1 MIAFIIPIYPKD
13 FKYLYGIKEKISILS
28 KIFDFYLVFSSQED
42 LDLFEDKKLYKCLI
56 KSHSKINIAGQKKFY
71 ALNKLKNEAKYD
83 YFMIVD
89 AEIDVVLDNFT
100 HENIISKIESYYN
113 NKKIYAGDTSNKRNI
128 VRINKN
134 TRDILGDKISNYIS
148 ENVGDSL
155 YYWWSDLSVVKR
167 EHIEHFLN
175 LIGYYQPKFALNNDQ
190 FDVNIYIN
198 FLIYHHGF
206 EVINLTKSYS
216 EFKKLNFSLEEFRKL
231 DMNALIK
238 LKEIGYGFGSIRNNM
253 FEMFKEFYISNGTFL
268 LYHTDRPGGQKR
280 I

>member
-1 MIAFIIPIYPKD
+1 MIAFIIPIYSKD
-13 FKYLYGIKEKISILS
+13 FKYLYSIKEKISIIS
-28 KIFDFYLVFSSQED
+28 KEFDFYLVFSSQED
-42 LDLFEDKKLYKCLI
+42 LDSFEDKKLYKCLI

-71 ALNKLKNEAKYD
+71 ALDKLKNEAKYD
-83 YFMIVD
+83 YFMIID

-100 HENIISKIESYYN
+100 YENIISKIESYYN
-113 NKKIYAGDTSNKRNI
+113 NKKIYAGDTANKRNI

-175 LIGYYQPKFALNNDQ
+175 SIGYYQPKFALNNDQ

-206 EVINLTKSYS
+206 EVINLTKSYP
-216 EFKKLNFSLEEFRKL
+216 EFKKLNFSLESFRKI

-238 LKEIGYGFGSIRNNM
+238 LKEIGYGFGSIRNKT
-253 FEMFKEFYISNGTFL
+253 FEMFSEFYISNGTFL